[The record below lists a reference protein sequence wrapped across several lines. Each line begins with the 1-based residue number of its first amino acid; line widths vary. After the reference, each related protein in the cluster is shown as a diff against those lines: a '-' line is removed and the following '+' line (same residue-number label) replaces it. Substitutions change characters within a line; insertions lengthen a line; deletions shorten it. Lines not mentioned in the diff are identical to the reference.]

1 MKTEKLNT
9 ERLYRFLEESFVK
22 KTKSASSSKMAV
34 DASESAFT
42 PKAQICNILE
52 NIFDVCRKRGYLS
65 SERDNPL
72 TKKIEMYFLLPSF
85 DKSRFNGG
93 TSFRIG
99 EDDKIGFRWNVLE
112 RGIYKYP
119 NGHILDSTKDKDS
132 IHLFTVYGYDDSIL
146 LDDCTQKSFGQKET
160 FNIQLHSLVYDYQND
175 SLVMNWLSGC
185 RANANHASVNLKKK
199 IDFDKCSK
207 KLQLKILKSLQK
219 KYRQLEKS
227 GE

>member
-1 MKTEKLNT
+1 M
-9 ERLYRFLEESFVK
+9 
-22 KTKSASSSKMAV
+22 
-34 DASESAFT
+34 
-42 PKAQICNILE
+42 LE
-52 NIFDVCRKRGYLS
+52 NIFDICRKRGYPS
-65 SERDNPL
+65 SEIDNPFI
-72 TKKIEMYFLLPSF
+72 KEIGVNFSLPSF

-99 EDDKIGFRWNVLE
+99 EGYKIGFRWNVLE

-119 NGHILDSTKDKDS
+119 YGHILDSVKDKDVL
-132 IHLFTVYGYDDSIL
+132 HLFTVYGHDDSIL

-185 RANANHASVNLKKK
+185 RANANHASVNLEKK

>member
-1 MKTEKLNT
+1 MKTEKLDT
-9 ERLYRFLEESFVK
+9 EQLYRFLEESFVK
-22 KTKSASSSKMAV
+22 KTKSTSSSKMAL

-65 SERDNPL
+65 SETDNPL

-99 EDDKIGFRWNVLE
+99 ENDKIGFRWNVLE

-119 NGHILDSTKDKDS
+119 NGHILDSVKDKDVL
-132 IHLFTVYGYDDSIL
+132 HLFTVYGYDDSIL
-146 LDDCTQKSFGQKET
+146 LDTCTQKSFGRKET

-185 RANANHASVNLKKK
+185 RANRNLVSVNLEKK
-199 IDFDKCSK
+199 INFDKCSK

-219 KYRQLEKS
+219 KYNHILTN
-227 GE
+227 G

>member
-1 MKTEKLNT
+1 MKTEKLDT
-9 ERLYRFLEESFVK
+9 EQLYRFLEESFVK
-22 KTKSASSSKMAV
+22 KTKSVSSSKMAT

-42 PKAQICNILE
+42 PKAQIRIMLE
-52 NIFDVCRKRGYLS
+52 NIFDICRKRGYLS
-65 SERDNPL
+65 SEIDNPFI
-72 TKKIEMYFLLPSF
+72 KKIEVKFSLPSF
-85 DKSRFNGG
+85 DKSRFDGG
-93 TSFRIG
+93 SSFRIG
-99 EDDKIGFRWNVLE
+99 EGYKIGFRWNVLE

-119 NGHILDSTKDKDS
+119 NGHILDSVKDKDDL
-132 IHLFTVYGYDDSIL
+132 HLFTVYGYDDSIL

-185 RANANHASVNLKKK
+185 RANADHASVNLEKK

-219 KYRQLEKS
+219 KYYQLEKY

>member
-1 MKTEKLNT
+1 MKTEKLDT
-9 ERLYRFLEESFVK
+9 EQLYRFLEESFVK
-22 KTKSASSSKMAV
+22 KTKSVSSSKMAT

-42 PKAQICNILE
+42 PKAQIRIMLE
-52 NIFDVCRKRGYLS
+52 NIFDICRKRGYPS
-65 SERDNPL
+65 SEIDNPFI
-72 TKKIEMYFLLPSF
+72 KEIGVNFSLPSF
-85 DKSRFNGG
+85 DESRFNGG

-119 NGHILDSTKDKDS
+119 NFHILDSTKDKDS

-146 LDDCTQKSFGQKET
+146 LDTCTQKSFGRKET

-185 RANANHASVNLKKK
+185 RAYTNHASVNLEKK
-199 IDFDKCSK
+199 INFDKCSK

-219 KYRQLEKS
+219 KYNQILTN
-227 GE
+227 G